1 MSAVI
6 SHSFSL
12 LLIDKFGRKP
22 LHLIGLS
29 GMCAMTIALG
39 TVLGFYLN
47 ANTTVASLSVAFV
60 LIFVAFFQCGPGSI
74 PWFISAELF
83 ADVDRPRAMSI
94 AAGINWAA
102 NAAVGFSYPLLNDL
116 IGGATFY
123 IFAGLLSIFIAFT
136 FFKVPETKNK
146 SVNEVQMYFDP
157 HNDDMST
164 ATSL

>member
-1 MSAVI
+1 M
-6 SHSFSL
+6 
-12 LLIDKFGRKP
+12 
-22 LHLIGLS
+22 LS
-29 GMCAMTIALG
+29 MAIALG

-47 ANTTVASLSVAFV
+47 ANETVASLSVAFV

-123 IFAGLLSIFIAFT
+123 IFAGLLVIFIAFT
-136 FFKVPETKNK
+136 FLKVPETKNK
-146 SVNEVQMYFDP
+146 SVSEVQEYFCPD
-157 HNDDMST
+157 HDDMST